1 MTTTQAP
8 PHKPEDTP
16 IPVPQ
21 TPPPVEAP
29 AVAVA
34 APPPPPPTPGKGSK
48 RGAIIV
54 MVLILASLVWHFVAD
69 RLTPYTS
76 QARIQAFV
84 VPVAPEVSGTVL
96 KVHVK
101 NNDEVKPGQPLFDI
115 DPTNYRIAL
124 QRSTSDYESVRLS
137 VTGSNASV
145 EAAKASVQSAKAGYV
160 YAQQDADRLEQ
171 IYKEDPGALSLR
183 RVQNAQANRVKA
195 RSQQAAAEADLLRA
209 IAAAGDQ
216 GDKNAQLASA
226 RAAVEK
232 AELDLKRTQV
242 LAPSAGSV
250 TDLQT
255 DAGRFAQAGAA
266 AMTLIANQDLWISAD
281 MTENNLGNIKPG
293 ATVAIVLDVMPGEIL
308 KGRVRSVGT
317 GISPG
322 KPAQPGALPEV
333 QNSRDWLR
341 QAQRFPV
348 AVEFDPADR
357 ERLRGVRIGGQA
369 DVLVYT
375 GDNPVMNFLG
385 RIFIGLMS
393 YLSYLY

>member
-1 MTTTQAP
+1 MTTTQP
-8 PHKPEDTP
+8 PNRPAEPP
-16 IPVPQ
+16 IPVLEN
-21 TPPPVEAP
+21 EAAP
-29 AVAVA
+29 A
-34 APPPPPPTPGKGSK
+34 APPPPPAAPAPGKGSK

-54 MVLILASLVWHFVAD
+54 LVLILVSLLWHFIAD

-84 VPVAPEVSGTVL
+84 VPVASEVSGTVL

-101 NNDEVKPGQPLFDI
+101 NNDLVKPGQPLFDI
-115 DPTNYRIAL
+115 DPTQYRIAL
-124 QRSTSDYESVRLS
+124 ARSTADYESVRLG
-137 VTGSNASV
+137 VTGSNESV
-145 EAAKASVQSAKAGYV
+145 EAARQALRAAKAAHV

-171 IYKEDPGALSLR
+171 IYKEDSGALSLR

-195 RSQQAAAEADLLRA
+195 RSAEAAAEADLRRA
-209 IAAAGDQ
+209 IAAAGEQ
-216 GDKNAQLASA
+216 GDKNAQLTSA
-226 RAAVEK
+226 RAAIEK
-232 AELDLKRTQV
+232 AQLDLKRTNV
-242 LAPSAGSV
+242 VAPSGGSV

-255 DAGRFAQAGAA
+255 DVGRFAQAGAA
-266 AMTLIANQDLWISAD
+266 AMTLIAIHDLWINAD

-293 ATVAIVLDVMPGEIL
+293 APVAIVLDVMPGEVL

-317 GISPG
+317 GIGAST
-322 KPAQPGALPEV
+322 PAQPGTLPAVE
-333 QNSRDWLR
+333 NNRDWLR

-348 AVEFDPADR
+348 AVEFDPAER
-357 ERLRGVRIGGQA
+357 EKLRGVRIGGQA

-385 RIFIGLMS
+385 RMFICVMS

>member
-1 MTTTQAP
+1 MTTTQ
-8 PHKPEDTP
+8 ETP
-16 IPVPQ
+16 IPVLQDPPPGKAPAPAEP
-21 TPPPVEAP
+21 PPPVP
-29 AVAVA
+29 K
-34 APPPPPPTPGKGSK
+34 PGKGSR
-48 RGAIIV
+48 RGAIVVLALIV
-54 MVLILASLVWHFVAD
+54 LSLAWHFIAD

-84 VPVAPEVSGTVL
+84 VPVAAEVSGTVL

-115 DPTNYRIAL
+115 DPSQYRIAL
-124 QRSTSDYESVRLS
+124 ARATSDYESVRLA
-137 VTGSNASV
+137 VTGSNEAV
-145 EAAKASVQSAKAGYV
+145 EAARQALSAAKAAHL
-160 YAQQDADRLEQ
+160 YAQQDAERLEQ
-171 IYKEDPGALSLR
+171 IYKEDSGALSLR

-195 RSQQAAAEADLLRA
+195 RSQEAAAEADLRRA
-209 IAAAGDQ
+209 QAAAGEQ
-216 GDKNAQLASA
+216 GDKNAQLTSA

-232 AELDLKRTQV
+232 AELDLKRTNV
-242 LAPSAGSV
+242 IAPSGGSV

-255 DAGRFAQAGAA
+255 DVGRFAQTGAA
-266 AMTLIANQDLWISAD
+266 AMTLIAIHDVWINAD

-293 ATVAIVLDVMPGEIL
+293 APVAIVLDVMPGEVL

-385 RIFIGLMS
+385 RIFIRVMS